1 MNITLLGAGTGVPE
15 SLTLTAQN
23 VLLDADAI
31 LGAARLQSA
40 LPKGT
45 RAEYAAATDPDEI
58 LAWIDAHPTVH
69 TLCILLSGD
78 PGFYSGARR
87 LLPRLSAHTTTVLP
101 GISSVQ
107 ALAARLGR
115 PWQNWKLASAHGRDC
130 QAALLVRDHAE
141 TFFLTGGAQALCQ
154 TLCEAGFSAL
164 TGIVG
169 ERLGGADERLVSGTL
184 ASLAAQPF
192 DPLSVLL
199 VENPNPRKRRT
210 PGFPDSAFCRGDV
223 PMTKSEVRAAILAK
237 LALEQD
243 DVVFDVGAGTG
254 SVAVE
259 AALCVRSGQVYAIE
273 READACALIAENA
286 VRFGAH
292 NLTIVPGVAPDV
304 LDALPAP
311 DAAFLGGTGG
321 TLLEILAVLLAKNP
335 ALRLVVSA
343 VTLETLSAVT
353 QAFATLPIR
362 EVEINQIAVTRAKE
376 MGKHHLLC
384 AQNPIFLV
392 SGVGAND

>member
-15 SLTLTAQN
+15 SLTVTAQN
-23 VLLDADAI
+23 ALLSADAI

-40 LPKGT
+40 LPADT
-45 RAEYAAATDPDEI
+45 QADYVPATDPDEI
-58 LAWIDAHPTVH
+58 LAWIEAHPTVH
-69 TLCILLSGD
+69 KLCILLSGD

-87 LLPRLSAHTTTVLP
+87 LLPRLSAHAVTVLP

-115 PWQNWKLASAHGRDC
+115 PWQSWKLASAHGRDC
-130 QAALLVRDHAE
+130 QAALLIRDHAE

-154 TLCEAGFSAL
+154 ILCDVGFSSL

-169 ERLGGADERLVSGTL
+169 ECLGGADERVICGTL

-199 VENPNPRKRRT
+199 VENPNPRKRRA
-210 PGFPDSAFCRGDV
+210 PGFPDSAFLRGDV

-237 LALEQD
+237 LSLEQD

-259 AALCVRSGQVYAIE
+259 AALLASGGTVYAIE

-286 VRFGAH
+286 ARFGQGYAG
-292 NLTIVPGVAPDV
+292 IVQH
-304 LDALPAP
+304 
-311 DAAFLGGTGG
+311 TWS
-321 TLLEILAVLLAKNP
+321 TERKK
-335 ALRLVVSA
+335 
-343 VTLETLSAVT
+343 LS
-353 QAFATLPIR
+353 
-362 EVEINQIAVTRAKE
+362 
-376 MGKHHLLC
+376 
-384 AQNPIFLV
+384 
-392 SGVGAND
+392 

>member
-1 MNITLLGAGTGVPE
+1 MNITLLGAGTGAPE
-15 SLTLTAQN
+15 SLTHSAQDA
-23 VLLDADAI
+23 LRDADAI

-40 LPKGT
+40 LPEGT
-45 RAEYAAATDPDEI
+45 RADYVPAIDPDEI
-58 LAWIDAHPTVH
+58 LAWINAHPTIH
-69 TLCILLSGD
+69 KLCILFSGD

-87 LLPRLSAHTTTVLP
+87 LLPRLSAHTVTVLP

-115 PWQNWKLASAHGRDC
+115 PWQNWTLASAHGRDC

-141 TFFLTGGAQALCQ
+141 TFFLIGGAQALCQ

-169 ERLGGADERLVSGTL
+169 ERLGSADERVVCDTL

-210 PGFPDSAFCRGDV
+210 PGFPDSAFRRGDV

-259 AALCVRSGQVYAIE
+259 AALCVGNGQVYAIE
-273 READACALIAENA
+273 READACALISENA
-286 VRFGAH
+286 ARFGAF
-292 NLTIVPGVAPDV
+292 NLTVVPGSAPDV
-304 LDALPAP
+304 LATLPVP

-321 TLLEILAVLLAKNP
+321 ALLEIVTTLLAKNP

-362 EVEINQIAVTRAKE
+362 DIEIVQIAVTRAKE

-392 SGVGAND
+392 SGVGTND